1 MKTYAVL
8 EDNVVINLIVADS
21 LEDAESFTE
30 KTCVEYVMPAIGWV
44 YADGKLT
51 PAE

>member
-21 LEDAESFTE
+21 VEDAETITE
-30 KTCVEYVMPAIGWV
+30 KTGVEYLIPQIGFSYV
-44 YADGKLT
+44 EEKFVR
-51 PAE
+51 P